1 MKKLLPLIMLLL
13 PLALSA
19 QTIYIK
25 GLYNQDK
32 TIKVLYSNNTYDYI
46 MKANVGR
53 IIYFG
58 SNPTALNI
66 EMLHYGGSNDATIR
80 VNTNQLI
87 APANVSAPRALADTL
102 NKWLQ
107 TSFGSLGGTVDSIY
121 FRGDTLFYNV
131 IGEGERSAGIAD
143 TVIAGL
149 QTLFVAG
156 DSIGI
161 TSGNQVR
168 LPIANCADVQ
178 ACILSATPSTP
189 FIFPQYV
196 EYQGDNVT
204 NIQNY
209 NLQFLGSV
217 DDGDTLSR
225 DFDPFGNDIGGI
237 KGSNIL
243 GSDNQFN
250 SIRGVGNTLG
260 DNNFLNTIVGQ
271 SNTLGNNNAGAFIGA
286 GGTVVGDSTSYI
298 FLIGDD
304 HVVDNGINYSAA
316 WGVGHN
322 IEHEQSYYFGRFS
335 VPLDTASEG
344 GIVLG
349 NGTSDSTRSNAFE
362 ALLDGSVTHTGAY
375 ANKPYHYTGGG
386 SDTIPD
392 NVSIYIYD
400 PLTVQLAATI
410 SLPLN
415 PIDGQVLYIIG
426 GGTIT
431 VGNVITGFTL
441 SGTGRTVIGDGA
453 SQLKIGKAYEL
464 HYVAANN
471 IWYAIAF

>member
-1 MKKLLPLIMLLL
+1 MLLM

-161 TSGNQVR
+161 SSGNEVR
-168 LPIANCADVQ
+168 LPIANCADIQ
-178 ACILSATPSTP
+178 ACLENVTPEAP
-189 FIFPQYV
+189 FVFPQYV
-196 EYQGDNVT
+196 EYEGDIVT
-204 NIQNY
+204 NLNTY
-209 NLQFLGSV
+209 NLMFEG
-217 DDGDTLSR
+217 DIDGTDTLYR
-225 DFDPFGNDIGGI
+225 FFDPYGNDIGG
-237 KGSNIL
+237 KKNTNTL
-243 GSDNQFN
+243 GADNLFN
-250 SIRGVGNTLG
+250 RIRGVANTLG
-260 DNNFLNTIVGQ
+260 DRNTINTIVGQ
-271 SNTLGNNNAGAFIGA
+271 NNTLGNDNGGAFLVAADANI
-286 GGTVVGDSTSYI
+286 GDSTNYI

-304 HVVDNGINYSAA
+304 HSVDNGVSYSAA
-316 WGVGHN
+316 WGFGHHLSCDN
-322 IEHEQSYYFGRFS
+322 SYIFGRYG
-335 VPLDTASEG
+335 VCPQEG
-344 GIVLG
+344 MAIG
-349 NGTSDSTRSNAFE
+349 NGTSDTTRNNGHTLKSDGRYSHDASYSN
-362 ALLDGSVTHTGAY
+362 TGY
-375 ANKPYHYTGGG
+375 VNYTAGG

-392 NVSIYIYD
+392 NISFYIYN
-400 PLTVQLAATI
+400 PASTQTTATI
-410 SLPLN
+410 TLPPN
-415 PIDGQVLYIIG
+415 PNDGQTLYIFG
-426 GGTIT
+426 GGTVT
-431 VGNVITGFTL
+431 NGNVITGFTL
-441 SGTGRTVIGDGA
+441 NGNGKVVIGNGA
-453 SQLKIGKAYEL
+453 SQLKVGKAIEL
-464 HYVAANN
+464 HFMNN
-471 IWYAIAF
+471 TWYAIEN

>member
-131 IGEGERSAGIAD
+131 IGEGEKAAGIAD
-143 TVIAGL
+143 TVIAGI

-161 TSGNQVR
+161 TSGNEVR

-196 EYQGDNVT
+196 EYEGDIVT
-204 NIQNY
+204 NLNTY
-209 NLQFLGSV
+209 NLTFEGAV
-217 DDGDTLSR
+217 DGTDTLYR
-225 DFDPFGNDIGGI
+225 FFDPLGNDIGGI
-237 KGSNIL
+237 KNTNIL
-243 GSDNQFN
+243 GADNQFN
-250 SIRGVGNTLG
+250 SIRGGGNVIGDENSLG
-260 DNNFLNTIVGQ
+260 TIVGI
-271 SNTLGNNNAGAFIGA
+271 SNTIGNNNAAAFISGQNNTI
-286 GGTVVGDSTSYI
+286 GNNTNFVFIY
-298 FLIGDD
+298 GDD
-304 HVVDNGINYSAA
+304 NTADDSLEYAYA
-316 WGVGHN
+316 FGVGHSLECN
-322 IEHEQSYYFGRFS
+322 FSYSIGEYS
-335 VPLDTASEG
+335 VCPQG
-344 GIVLG
+344 GLAIG
-349 NGTSDSTRSNAFE
+349 NGTSDTTRSNAHT
-362 ALLDGSVTHTGAY
+362 LKSDGRYSHDASYSNTGY
-375 ANKPYHYTGGG
+375 VNYTSGG

-392 NVSIYIYD
+392 NISFYIYN
-400 PLTVQLAATI
+400 PASTQASATI
-410 SLPLN
+410 FLPPN
-415 PIDGQVLYIIG
+415 PNDGQTLYIFG
-426 GGTIT
+426 GGTVT

-441 SGTGRTVIGDGA
+441 NGNGKVVIGNGA
-453 SQLKIGKAYEL
+453 SQLKVGKAIEL
-464 HYVAANN
+464 HFMNN
-471 IWYAIAF
+471 TWYAIEN